1 MDLVWPCIH
10 GCIYF
15 LHSGICD
22 KPKTSGALGFGI
34 SHYHTVCK
42 SFPIA
47 QNGSSDSHRWKLKP
61 PMKSFSSCSSSLGDS
76 DLDMTAVGRETLM
89 MLTRQCPQA
98 ERSYLMNLSLNYVL
112 YADNALLS
120 FSPNLS
126 PELLTYIQLPLYISV
141 SDCYQDNKE
150 SIPKNQ
156 KQNLTISMLYLF
168 LLLYESL
175 HLCLQWTSHHK

>member
-1 MDLVWPCIH
+1 
-10 GCIYF
+10 
-15 LHSGICD
+15 
-22 KPKTSGALGFGI
+22 
-34 SHYHTVCK
+34 
-42 SFPIA
+42 
-47 QNGSSDSHRWKLKP
+47 
-61 PMKSFSSCSSSLGDS
+61 MKSFSSCSSSLGDS

-175 HLCLQWTSHHK
+175 HLCLQ